1 MRVPRRYSRSELPIR
16 RTTIKDFQH
25 TLIGAV
31 GLPIKE
37 NPTGVIMEAAF
48 NRLGLNWRYELF
60 EIGPASLEEAL
71 KAFKLLGFHG
81 LNFTV
86 PHKVAVMQYLDDVSP
101 AARMIGAVNTV
112 VREGDTFIGENTDG
126 KGFIRSLRVDAGIQP
141 EGMNVTILGAGG
153 AARAIAFELALAGVA
168 SITLANR
175 TVDRAA
181 SLAKDIEEATQ
192 CQVTPQ
198 SLGASDY
205 IVPPMTDIL
214 IQATSIGLHPDPG
227 TPAVNFDSISDAM
240 TVCDVIPNPPQTLFL
255 QRAALRGASTIDGLG
270 MLVHQAAFA
279 IEAWAGVTPPVDEM
293 RSAVEQAL
301 HLREET
307 D

>member
-1 MRVPRRYSRSELPIR
+1 M
-16 RTTIKDFQH
+16 DFRH

-60 EIGPASLEEAL
+60 EIGPASLKEAL
-71 KAFKLLGFHG
+71 SAFKLLGFRG

-112 VREGDTFIGENTDG
+112 IREGDSFIGENTDG

-141 EGMNVTILGAGG
+141 KGLNVTIIGAGG
-153 AARAIAFELALAGVA
+153 AARAIAFELALAGTA

-181 SLAKDIEEATQ
+181 SLANDIEKSTR

-198 SLGASDY
+198 ALGASDY
-205 IVPPMTDIL
+205 IVPPATDIL

-227 TPAVNFDSISDAM
+227 MPSVNFESISETM
-240 TVCDVIPNPPQTLFL
+240 IICDVIPNRPQTPFL

-279 IEAWAGVTPPVDEM
+279 IEAWTGLTPPVHEM
-293 RSAVEQAL
+293 RSAVERVLNQ
-301 HLREET
+301 RG
-307 D
+307 DKD